1 MATHGELLRWV
12 PGRWFCS
19 EAWFDLLFTLLF
31 AQDFRTIFSAFYSQQ
46 TTKQGARVWEACW
59 IEKKAAAFAACFR
72 EKQQKTAKSVQLLR
86 TPCWPS
92 KWAETSVTAREGKV
106 SKWMARWIEAE
117 LWRSNDTKRLTDWKT
132 ARTITQSKCRT
143 YPSDC
148 ECCCIFT
155 QVAVR
160 ETKAVP

>member
-1 MATHGELLRWV
+1 MATHGELLLWV

-19 EAWFDLLFTLLF
+19 EPWFDLLFTLLF
-31 AQDFRTIFSAFYSQQ
+31 AEDFRTIFSAFYSQQ
-46 TTKQGARVWEACW
+46 TTKQGACVWEACW

-72 EKQQKTAKSVQLLR
+72 EKQQKQLNRFSYFGLHAGRVNGPKR
-86 TPCWPS
+86 TWQLWRERWANGWQDGS
-92 KWAETSVTAREGKV
+92 KESCE
-106 SKWMARWIEAE
+106 
-117 LWRSNDTKRLTDWKT
+117 RSNDTKRLTNWKT
-132 ARTITQSKCRT
+132 ARTITWSKCRT

-160 ETKAVP
+160 ETKPVP